1 MNPNTITLIEPDTS
15 SKTASLRNLKC
26 CNCAM
31 TYSNEDYLTLK
42 DAQKLSYFDFA
53 FKDAEKT
60 ASVSPICH
68 FCLKE
73 VVLKHNK
80 GPEVRVVIN
89 AKGGK
94 TFNCVFYES
103 DKG

>member
-1 MNPNTITLIEPDTS
+1 MNPNTINLIEPDAS
-15 SKTASLRNLKC
+15 SARVLKC
-26 CNCAM
+26 CVCAM
-31 TYSNEDYLTLK
+31 AYNQEDYLVLK
-42 DAQKLSYFDFA
+42 DVGKLSYFGFS
-53 FKDAEKT
+53 FKNEEKT
-60 ASVSPICH
+60 ASVSPVCH

-73 VVLKHNK
+73 VVLKHNT